1 MVCVCLWGGGKRVGE
16 EGQDREVGEV
26 SIQVT
31 SGKGNIK
38 KYEFVFSTIFLL
50 FLFVELLKQMTRNVT
65 GFLFISE
72 IKNNDQRVSGRIWW
86 CWWWGGGGRG
96 RGLEA

>member
-1 MVCVCLWGGGKRVGE
+1 MCVCLWGGGTRVGE

-50 FLFVELLKQMTRNVT
+50 FFFVELLKQMTRNVT

-72 IKNNDQRVSGRIWW
+72 IKIMI
-86 CWWWGGGGRG
+86 RG
-96 RGLEA
+96 